1 MSLIRREFIWNVQ
14 RVLLAALLIVGLAV
28 ISVGVRLYVR
38 LRQAEGQPPPQT
50 ATALAVA
57 ALTAAVATPDPSLV
71 PTAAPAG
78 TAPPTSTPFP
88 TLVTLPT
95 ASAATQTGDPSGT
108 GDLSRRIGIVA
119 GHWQHDVGAMCDD
132 GLTEVE
138 INLDVAERVVR
149 LLQERGYEAEM
160 LAEFS
165 PRLNGYQAAALVSI
179 HADACNIPEATGFK
193 VARVS
198 SSIVPDVEDRL
209 VACLSEHYARATGLP
224 FHRNSITFDMTE
236 YHAFYEIEPQTPAAI
251 IEIGFMDADRRLLT
265 KRQDRI
271 AQGIV
276 DGLLCFL
283 EP

>member
-14 RVLLAALLIVGLAV
+14 RVLLAVLLFVGLAV
-28 ISVGVRLYVR
+28 VSLGVRLYVR
-38 LRQAEGQPPPQT
+38 VRRVMDQPPAPD
-50 ATALAVA
+50 ATLALEE
-57 ALTAAVATPDPSLV
+57 V

-78 TAPPTSTPFP
+78 PAAPAP
-88 TLVTLPT
+88 TLTARPTLAALPT
-95 ASAATQTGDPSGT
+95 AADGPV
-108 GDLSRRIGIVA
+108 RIGVVA
-119 GHWQHDVGAMCDD
+119 GHWPDDVGAVCAD

-138 INLDVAERVVR
+138 ITYQVADRIVR
-149 LLQERGYEAEM
+149 ALLAAGYDAEL

-165 PRLNGYQAAALVSI
+165 PKLNGYRAAALISI
-179 HADACNIPEATGFK
+179 HADACNVPEASGFK

-198 SSIVPDVEDRL
+198 ASYVPDVEDRL
-209 VACLSEHYARATGLP
+209 VQCLSDRYAERTGLT

-251 IEIGFMDADRRLLT
+251 IEVGFMAADRWLLT
-265 KRQDRI
+265 RRQDLV

-276 DGLLCFL
+276 DGLICFL

>member
-1 MSLIRREFIWNVQ
+1 VSLIRREFLGSVQ
-14 RVLLAALLIVGLAV
+14 RVLLAALLIVVLAV

-38 LRQAEGQPPPQT
+38 VRQAANQPPEEPG
-50 ATALAVA
+50 
-57 ALTAAVATPDPSLV
+57 ATPAAEMV

-78 TAPPTSTPFP
+78 SPAPTSTPRG
-88 TLVTLPT
+88 LLSLPQ
-95 ASAATQTGDPSGT
+95 ATSNLAQQPA
-108 GDLSRRIGIVA
+108 RIGIVA
-119 GHWQHDVGAMCDD
+119 GHWQHDTGAVCQD
-132 GLTEVE
+132 GLAEVE
-138 INLDVAERVVR
+138 INRAVAERVVL
-149 LLQERGYEAEM
+149 LLQEAGYETEM

-165 PRLNGYQAAALVSI
+165 PRLNNYQAAALVSI
-179 HADACNIPEATGFK
+179 HADSCNVPEASGFK

-198 SSIVPDVEDRL
+198 ASLVPALEDRL
-209 VACLSEHYARATGLP
+209 VACLSEHYARATGLS

-251 IEIGFMDADRRLLT
+251 IEIGFMDADRWLLT
-265 KRQDRI
+265 RRQDRV

>member
-1 MSLIRREFIWNVQ
+1 VSLIRREFIWNVQ
-14 RVLLAALLIVGLAV
+14 RMLLAALLIVVLAA

-38 LRQAEGQPPPQT
+38 VRRAANQPPLPTQT
-50 ATALAVA
+50 PA
-57 ALTAAVATPDPSLV
+57 AETL
-71 PTAAPAG
+71 PTAAPVG
-78 TAPPTSTPFP
+78 TPAPSRTPLP
-88 TLVTLPT
+88 TLSDPT
-95 ASAATQTGDPSGT
+95 AVSPRADAVAK
-108 GDLSRRIGIVA
+108 RIGIVA
-119 GHWQHDVGAMCDD
+119 GHWQNDVGAVCPD

-138 INLDVAERVVR
+138 INRDVAERVVR
-149 LLQERGYEAEM
+149 LLREQGYEAEM

-165 PRLNGYQAAALVSI
+165 PSLDGYQATALISI
-179 HADACNIPEATGFK
+179 HTDACNVPEATGFK

-198 SSIVPDVEDRL
+198 SSMVPALEDRL
-209 VACLSEHYARATGLP
+209 VACLSEHYALATGLP

-265 KRQDRI
+265 KRSDLV

-276 DGLLCFL
+276 DGVLCFL

>member
-28 ISVGVRLYVR
+28 ISLGVRLYVR
-38 LRQAEGQPPPQT
+38 VRQVVDQPPAPD
-50 ATALAVA
+50 
-57 ALTAAVATPDPSLV
+57 ATPALVAV

-78 TAPPTSTPFP
+78 PAAPASTSTPHP
-88 TLVTLPT
+88 TVTAQL
-95 ASAATQTGDPSGT
+95 ALTGGPP
-108 GDLSRRIGIVA
+108 RIGIVA
-119 GHWQHDVGAMCDD
+119 GHWPDDVGAVCAD

-138 INLDVAERVVR
+138 ITYQVADRIVR
-149 LLQERGYEAEM
+149 ALQAAGYDAEL

-165 PRLNGYQAAALVSI
+165 PKLDGYRAAALVSI
-179 HADACNIPEATGFK
+179 HADACNVPEASGFK

-198 SSIVPDVEDRL
+198 SSLVPVLEDRL
-209 VACLSEHYARATGLP
+209 VACLSERYAQRTGLS

-236 YHAFYEIEPQTPAAI
+236 YHAFYEIEAQTPAAI
-251 IEIGFMDADRRLLT
+251 IETGFMAADRWLLT
-265 KRQDRI
+265 QRPDLV

-276 DGLLCFL
+276 DGLQCFL

>member
-1 MSLIRREFIWNVQ
+1 MSLIRRDFIWNVQ
-14 RVLLAALLIVGLAV
+14 RVLLAALLIVSLAV
-28 ISVGVRLYVR
+28 VSVGVRLYVR
-38 LRQAEGQPPPQT
+38 VRQAANPPPAPT
-50 ATALAVA
+50 DTLAAA
-57 ALTAAVATPDPSLV
+57 AL

-78 TAPPTSTPFP
+78 TPDPTSTS
-88 TLVTLPT
+88 LPPPP
-95 ASAATQTGDPSGT
+95 DPSATPAPANEG
-108 GDLSRRIGIVA
+108 LRRVGIVV
-119 GHWQHDVGAMCDD
+119 GHWQHDVGAVCPD

-138 INLDVAERVVR
+138 INLQVAERAVS
-149 LLQERGYEAEM
+149 LLRDKGYEVDM

-165 PRLNGYQAAALVSI
+165 PVLSGYQAAALVSI
-179 HADACNIPEATGFK
+179 HADSCNVPEASGFK

-198 SSIVPDVEDRL
+198 SSTVPALEDQL
-209 VACLSEHYARATGLP
+209 VACLSEHYGQVTGLP

-236 YHAFYEIEPQTPAAI
+236 YHAFYEIEPRTPAAI

-265 KRQDRI
+265 KRQDRV